1 MDAADMMDRMS
12 FWKLPA
18 TLDGF
23 LSAVRTGDPALLP
36 SVLHETA
43 VLVDDGRAYRGDEI
57 RAWIGQYAGM
67 SPATVRPIDHVR
79 QGGMVVLTIL
89 TGRGADPP
97 ADGPFDWR
105 FQLEAGRI
113 RRVVIEPSWMPE
125 LPVSVAGFV
134 RAVNGCDLEALL
146 ATFVDDALVN
156 DQLHDYWGKQQLRE
170 WASNDIFR
178 DRLTIHVVKSIR
190 HYGQVIVTA
199 HVGGDFDKRGLPNP
213 LVVAFYFSVPGDKIV
228 QLIILRNQS
237 GT

>member
-1 MDAADMMDRMS
+1 MDASAMTDPMS
-12 FWKLPA
+12 SWKLPA
-18 TLDGF
+18 TLDDF
-23 LSAVRTGDPALLP
+23 LSAVRTGDAALLP
-36 SVLHETA
+36 AILHETA
-43 VLVDDGRAYRGDEI
+43 VLIDDGRAYRGAEI
-57 RAWIGQYAGM
+57 GAWIERYAR
-67 SPATVRPIDHVR
+67 AVTVTVRPIDHER
-79 QGGMVVLTIL
+79 QGATVVLTIL
-89 TGRGADPP
+89 TGRGAVPS

-113 RRVVIEPSWMPE
+113 RRVVIEPSWMPD
-125 LPVSVAGFV
+125 LPVPVAAFV

-170 WASNDIFR
+170 WASNDIIR
-178 DRLTIHVVKSIR
+178 DRLTIHAVKSIR

-213 LVVAFYFSVPGDKIV
+213 LVLAFYFSVPDDKIV

>member
-1 MDAADMMDRMS
+1 MDAAMMDPMS
-12 FWKLPA
+12 SWKLPA

-23 LSAVRTGDPALLP
+23 LSAVRTGDAALLP

-43 VLVDDGRAYRGDEI
+43 SLVDGGHTYRGDEI
-57 RAWIGQYAGM
+57 RTWIRQYAGI
-67 SPATVRPIDHVR
+67 SPVTVRPIDHGQ
-79 QGGMVVLTIL
+79 QGGMVVLTML
-89 TGRGADPP
+89 TGRGAGPP

-113 RRVVIEPSWMPE
+113 RRVVIEPGWMPE
-125 LPVSVAGFV
+125 LPEPVAGFV
-134 RAVNGCDLEALL
+134 RAVNGCDLTGLL

-156 DQLHDYWGKQQLRE
+156 YQLHDFWGKQQLRE
-170 WASNDIFR
+170 WASNDIIR
-178 DRLTIHVVKSIR
+178 DRLTIHAVKSIR

-199 HVGGDFDKRGLPNP
+199 HVGGDFDKRGLPDP
-213 LVVAFYFSVPGDKIV
+213 LVVTFYFSVPDDRIV